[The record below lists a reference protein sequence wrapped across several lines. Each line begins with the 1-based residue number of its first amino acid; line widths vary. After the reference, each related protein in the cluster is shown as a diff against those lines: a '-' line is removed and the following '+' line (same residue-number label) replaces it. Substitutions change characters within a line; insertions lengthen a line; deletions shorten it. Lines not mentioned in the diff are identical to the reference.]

1 MKNNKLNSIRL
12 NQITDS
18 NKIDNE
24 TFAIIY
30 LESQIN
36 KVKLIRKYF
45 GGCKQLNMDANCKIN
60 SRSTLFTLYVL
71 LDNTEKLIKDGNLKG
86 IKMHKNGLFMATGK

>member
-1 MKNNKLNSIRL
+1 MANNKLNSIRL